1 YVHRFG
7 EEVKVDWDYQA
18 AVSRSHG
25 SIGRAMYYTTV
36 TITIGFSILM
46 LSKFVP
52 TIYFGILTAFAMII
66 ALVANFTVLPVLL
79 VKLKPYGRAT
89 TLEER

>member
-1 YVHRFG
+1 
-7 EEVKVDWDYQA
+7 
-18 AVSRSHG
+18 
-25 SIGRAMYYTTV
+25 MYYTTV

-52 TIYFGILTAFAMII
+52 TIYFGILTAFAMMI

-79 VKLKPYGRAT
+79 VRLKPYGKTAT
-89 TLEER
+89 VEK

>member
-1 YVHRFG
+1 MAFG
-7 EEVKVDWDYQA
+7 KEVKVDWDYQA
-18 AVSRSHG
+18 AVSRSHD

-36 TITIGFSILM
+36 TITIGFSILV

-52 TIYFGILTAFAMII
+52 TIYFGILTAFAMLI

-79 VKLKPYGRAT
+79 VRLRPYGEKASI
-89 TLEER
+89 EK